1 MKQHITLKQWDEIT
15 KEQKNILWDKGFKKD
30 WQMSIGQMIEFL
42 KEETEDNFI
51 DKYFINQI
59 HIGFNGHGLQG
70 CDSNISIGWDGD
82 KEFCDALWD
91 NCKLRLK
98 KICLKK

>member
-1 MKQHITLKQWDEIT
+1 MKQYITLKQWDEIT

-42 KEETEDNFI
+42 GYAWWEKLFKIEYSAFKDYI
-51 DKYFINQI
+51 DTKY
-59 HIGFNGHGLQG
+59 
-70 CDSNISIGWDGD
+70 GD
-82 KEFCDALWD
+82 YGRQELCDALWD
-91 NCKLRLK
+91 NCKLKLK

>member
-1 MKQHITLKQWDEIT
+1 MKQYITLKQWDEIT

-42 KEETEDNFI
+42 GENWELKLYKCGTYGTLYK
-51 DKYFINQI
+51 KYK
-59 HIGFNGHGLQG
+59 G
-70 CDSNISIGWDGD
+70 
-82 KEFCDALWD
+82 EFCDALWE
-91 NCKLRLK
+91 NCKLKLK